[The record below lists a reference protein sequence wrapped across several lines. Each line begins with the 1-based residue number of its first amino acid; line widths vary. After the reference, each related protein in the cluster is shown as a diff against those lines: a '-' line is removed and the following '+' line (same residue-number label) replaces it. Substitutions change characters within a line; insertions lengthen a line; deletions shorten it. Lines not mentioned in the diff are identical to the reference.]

1 MNGNIG
7 GATITN
13 NLLAYATSI
22 PEEAIEK
29 VKAKQAGGARKRAEY
44 YLGGER
50 VGERSFDLTGELEYE
65 YSFRNGVKQ
74 GWQYR
79 WDSPG
84 ELLSAQPYEN
94 GLPHGVAYQWGRDGR
109 LIGSYEM
116 AHGTGIDIWFQ
127 DWEDGQVELHEVY
140 YEKDGFQHGYEWH
153 FCKKRRLSEEQ
164 HWQDGKL
171 HGIERGWN
179 FKGGMGR
186 SYPAYWV
193 SGERLSKA
201 KYLKA
206 CKIDPALPV
215 YDVRDDQPY
224 RTFPEEIEKY
234 LPKE

>member
-1 MNGNIG
+1 M
-7 GATITN
+7 GAVAISN
-13 NLLAYATSI
+13 NLSAYVTSI

-29 VKAKQAGGARKRAEY
+29 IKKKAKQADGAILRAEY

-50 VGERSFDLTGELEYE
+50 VGERLFDPSGELSCEYA
-65 YSFRNGVKQ
+65 FQNGVKH

-84 ELLSAQPYEN
+84 ELLSAQPYQN
-94 GLPHGVAYQWGRDGR
+94 GLPHGVAYQWGKDGR

-127 DWEDGQVELHEVY
+127 DWGEGRVDLHEVY
-140 YEKDGFQHGYEWH
+140 YEKDGVQHGYEWH
-153 FCKKRRLSEEQ
+153 FFENRRLSEER
-164 HWQDGKL
+164 HWQAGTL

-179 FKGGMGR
+179 VKGGMGR
-186 SYPAYWV
+186 SYPKYWV
-193 SGERLSKA
+193 RGERLSKA

-206 CKIDPALPV
+206 CKINPALTV
-215 YDVRDDQPY
+215 YDIRDDQPF
-224 RTFPEEIEKY
+224 RIFPEEIEKH